1 MRRAAAT
8 IAATLALTLLGF
20 AGCVGYLPG
29 LAVPVRVAASDG
41 GPLAAV
47 WAGDGTEL
55 ALEALSVEIERIELV
70 PAGGSGHVHH
80 ALLALLG
87 PPRAAAQH
95 HHASPLVLEGPWTV
109 HLSGPSSE
117 LPDAFEPAPGTY
129 DRVVAT
135 LGGLVLA
142 GWAEGRHVSARSTR
156 RFEARADL
164 DPPLTLGPEG
174 GAAVTLTLA
183 EAAPFA
189 LLPALPE
196 GELDG
201 DAVLA
206 GLAAQSHA
214 APAR

>member
-1 MRRAAAT
+1 MAALG
-8 IAATLALTLLGF
+8 LAFAGF
-20 AGCVGYLPG
+20 AGCVGYVPG

-41 GPLAAV
+41 GPLEAV
-47 WAGDGTEL
+47 WMGDGTEL

-80 ALLALLG
+80 ALLRLLG

-95 HHASPLVLEGPWTV
+95 HHASPLVIEGPWLVPLDRPAT
-109 HLSGPSSE
+109 E
-117 LPDAFEPAPGTY
+117 LPAAFEPAPGRY
-129 DRVVAT
+129 DRVIAT

-142 GWAEGRHVSARSTR
+142 GWAEGRYLSARSTR

-164 DPPLTLGPEG
+164 EPPLVLGPEG

-189 LLPALPE
+189 LLAALPE
-196 GELDG
+196 GALDG

-206 GLAAQSHA
+206 GMAAQSHVA
-214 APAR
+214 AEP